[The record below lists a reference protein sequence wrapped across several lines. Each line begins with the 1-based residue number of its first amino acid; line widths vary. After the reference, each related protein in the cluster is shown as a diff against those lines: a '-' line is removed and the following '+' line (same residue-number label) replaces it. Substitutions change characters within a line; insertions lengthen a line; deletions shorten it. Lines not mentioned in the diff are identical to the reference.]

1 MCFKENF
8 FSKLLYFIVL
18 IGIVIMT
25 AVLIGLPKIM
35 PIIFKN
41 SVFYSI
47 VNHSQLLIMLYI
59 TGILALII
67 LFMTRR
73 ICINIINRQPFSESN
88 IFSLKVISICSCS
101 IFLCYLY
108 MCIFMALT
116 LGTFTITIA
125 AFMIG
130 LVSAILYKLAEVA
143 LDIKKENELT
153 I

>member
-73 ICINIINRQPFSESN
+73 ICINIINRQPFS
-88 IFSLKVISICSCS
+88 V
-101 IFLCYLY
+101 
-108 MCIFMALT
+108 
-116 LGTFTITIA
+116 
-125 AFMIG
+125 
-130 LVSAILYKLAEVA
+130 
-143 LDIKKENELT
+143 
-153 I
+153 

>member
-1 MCFKENF
+1 
-8 FSKLLYFIVL
+8 
-18 IGIVIMT
+18 
-25 AVLIGLPKIM
+25 
-35 PIIFKN
+35 
-41 SVFYSI
+41 
-47 VNHSQLLIMLYI
+47 
-59 TGILALII
+59 
-67 LFMTRR
+67 
-73 ICINIINRQPFSESN
+73 
-88 IFSLKVISICSCS
+88 
-101 IFLCYLY
+101 